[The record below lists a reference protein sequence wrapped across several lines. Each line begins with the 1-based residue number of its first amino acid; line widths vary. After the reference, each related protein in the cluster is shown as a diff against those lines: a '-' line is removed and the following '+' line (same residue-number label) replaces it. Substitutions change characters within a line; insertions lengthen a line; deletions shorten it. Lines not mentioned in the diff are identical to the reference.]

1 MKMVKLYSPSGNE
14 ILAPEPNVE
23 YLLSKGFR
31 EDKPRAKAK
40 KPEPEPQTEEPSQ
53 ETE

>member
-31 EDKPRAKAK
+31 ESKPKAKVK
-40 KPEPEPQTEEPSQ
+40 KPEPETEEPSQ

>member
-23 YLLSKGFR
+23 YLLKKGFR
-31 EDKPRAKAK
+31 EDKPKVKAK
-40 KPEPEPQTEEPSQ
+40 KPDPETEEPSQ